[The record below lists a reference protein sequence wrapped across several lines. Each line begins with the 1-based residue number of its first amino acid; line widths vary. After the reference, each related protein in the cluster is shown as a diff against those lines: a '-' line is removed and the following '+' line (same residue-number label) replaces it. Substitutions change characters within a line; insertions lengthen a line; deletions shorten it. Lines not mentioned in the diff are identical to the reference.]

1 MSIVFGAIKRAQGE
15 GPHAGGNSLTS
26 IAVDDA
32 KIARES
38 IERDGHDAVRP
49 LDLEHRESGE
59 TAGIVNASGLSIEFR
74 ADPQWVTRATRQTK
88 ALECSLP
95 REAATLSNLI
105 SLMRIRLLG

>member
-1 MSIVFGAIKRAQGE
+1 MSIVFGAIKRAQGQ
-15 GPHAGGNSLTS
+15 GLHAGGNSLTS

-59 TAGIVNASGLSIEFR
+59 TAGIVNAPWLTSEFR
-74 ADPQWVTRATRQTK
+74 ADPQWLTRATRQTK

-95 REAATLSNLI
+95 REAANLSNLI